1 MIPPRGQAEKITG
14 HNASSQSVVV
24 SKDTKQRFKASD
36 YVNDDATKYAI
47 STAKDQI
54 VDAIS
59 EAVGG
64 TPFGPCQHLKIFLSK
79 IAKCN

>member
-14 HNASSQSVVV
+14 QNVSSPSSQSVVV

-64 TPFGPCQHLKIFLSK
+64 TPHRER
-79 IAKCN
+79 

>member
-14 HNASSQSVVV
+14 QNASSPSSQSVVV

-64 TPFGPCQHLKIFLSK
+64 TPHRER
-79 IAKCN
+79 